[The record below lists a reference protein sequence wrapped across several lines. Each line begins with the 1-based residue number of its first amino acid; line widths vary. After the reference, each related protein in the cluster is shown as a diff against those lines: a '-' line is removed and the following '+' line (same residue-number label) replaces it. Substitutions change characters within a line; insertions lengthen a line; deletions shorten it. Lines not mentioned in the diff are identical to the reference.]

1 MAQIKKINKN
11 KYGYGCSHPWTFL
24 YTVSGSVSW
33 YNHFGKLALFTKVES
48 MHTL

>member
-1 MAQIKKINKN
+1 MNISMDVKQLEI
-11 KYGYGCSHPWTFL
+11 L

-33 YNHFGKLALFTKVES
+33 YNHFGILVLFTNIES